1 MKAKK
6 VVFSRKCSVKI
17 HEMML
22 NNAYKNYLYKLKF
35 FDTFVAINSSGESGL
50 EQ

>member
-1 MKAKK
+1 
-6 VVFSRKCSVKI
+6 
-17 HEMML
+17 MML
-22 NNAYKNYLYKLKF
+22 NNAYKNYLYKLTF